1 MQQHGIDIEAL
12 KKDENFQRDL
22 ANLEKE
28 MRAKKSIDAGYKLL
42 GMKLAIEAKEE
53 EINEIGTFLVN
64 ESFDRLADRLVEKRG
79 FNLSDSEDLGTVR
92 AIYEH
97 GIPRYSER
105 DLKGSKGDIFRF
117 LTTINGVRNWN

>member
-1 MQQHGIDIEAL
+1 MAYSSSTVYEVEETREALLRVKDALNQKESVLQQHGIDIEAL

-53 EINEIGTFLVN
+53 EINEIFTFLVN
-64 ESFDRLADRLVEKRG
+64 ESFDRFSRQVSGE
-79 FNLSDSEDLGTVR
+79 
-92 AIYEH
+92 
-97 GIPRYSER
+97 ER
-105 DLKGSKGDIFRF
+105 I
-117 LTTINGVRNWN
+117 